1 MSLWKGQV
9 ADSRNIVV
17 QDDDDDDW
25 DTDAD
30 FVVSSTKSY
39 QNCNLYRDMGPSI
52 KDVRKNLPFFDP
64 PSPPCS
70 GGVRNH

>member
-17 QDDDDDDW
+17 QDDHDDDW

-39 QNCNLYRDMGPSI
+39 HNCNLHRDM
-52 KDVRKNLPFFDP
+52 DVTKLSTNCFSAIF
-64 PSPPCS
+64 
-70 GGVRNH
+70 